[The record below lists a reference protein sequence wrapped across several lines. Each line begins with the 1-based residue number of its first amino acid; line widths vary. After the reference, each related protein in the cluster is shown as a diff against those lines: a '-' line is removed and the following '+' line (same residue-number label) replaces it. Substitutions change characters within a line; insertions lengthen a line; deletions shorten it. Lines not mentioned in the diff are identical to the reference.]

1 MQTPTRLLYP
11 ILVLAGILVT
21 GLSLFSMSTRASE
34 LVQANTVVSEKQHQ
48 PTTLNDLYVR
58 YGEVTNEERKQLR
71 MARQGSSKSHPCV
84 DCGMAQTSRAAEG
97 VWR

>member
-21 GLSLFSMSTRASE
+21 GLSLFSISTRAGE
-34 LVQANTVVSEKQHQ
+34 LVQANTVVTDKPHQ

-58 YGEVTNEERKQLR
+58 YGEVTNEERKQLL
-71 MARQGSSKSHPCV
+71 MTQPGSSKSHRCV
-84 DCGMAQTSRAAEG
+84 DCGLTQTSRATEG